1 MFSLILFFVCSI
13 IYLQLSFKDFS
24 STHIK
29 CFSWYFLQL
38 KISLVL
44 TLQMFSLILSP
55 FKISLVLTLQM
66 FFLNT
71 LSFFSFWD
79 KFKLKLL
86 KIFSDTRINAFSDT
100 LLHVDCSTCNYLLKT
115 LLHRYS
121 YFHLHYWTKLC
132 MSYMF
137 VFKYIMCIEISP
149 ILTQS
154 VFSATI
160 SCHKT
165 NFTRNAFKFKLQL

>member
-24 STHIK
+24 SIHIK

-100 LLHVDCSTCNYLLKT
+100 LLHVDVLLAIIFWRLCYIDT
-115 LLHRYS
+115 LTFIY
-121 YFHLHYWTKLC
+121 TT
-132 MSYMF
+132 
-137 VFKYIMCIEISP
+137 E
-149 ILTQS
+149 QS
-154 VFSATI
+154 CTWVICLFSNT
-160 SCHKT
+160 SC
-165 NFTRNAFKFKLQL
+165 A

>member
-1 MFSLILFFVCSI
+1 MLFLV
-13 IYLQLSFKDFS
+13 LSPTEDFS

-29 CFSWYFLQL
+29 NVFPDTFSIQDFSSTRIINVFPKY
-38 KISLVL
+38 SLL
-44 TLQMFSLILSP
+44 
-55 FKISLVLTLQM
+55 
-66 FFLNT
+66 
-71 LSFFSFWD
+71 FFSFWVN
-79 KFKLKLL
+79 FKLKLL